1 MSRYLTADRIH
12 DGIRFLETGS
22 ILQIDEEGRIEAL
35 LPPDSSKDSEYF
47 PGIICPGF
55 INAHCHTELSHMQ
68 GLIPEGT
75 GLPGFLTQVMQQRHA
90 GSPEEKE
97 QARWQA
103 FRSMQRNG
111 IVALGDIANTL
122 DTLDVRA
129 AGGMYWYTFVEC
141 IGFVPG
147 RAPQSFAYA
156 SETYHAFAAQ
166 IAEAGRLQQSIVPHA
181 PYSVSEPLFR
191 LIAAHAPGTTLSV
204 HNQECADEDWLY
216 QDKSGAFPAFLEQA
230 GIPHDDFKPS
240 GKSALQTYGQW
251 LLPQRSLMLVHNTF
265 SSEQDR
271 QWAVAQFPQLYW
283 CLCPNANLYI
293 EGRLPDIPAMM
304 AAGLS
309 LCIGTDSLASNHQ
322 LSVWDEIRSIER
334 AFPEISREQ
343 LLNWACYNGARAL
356 QMEQQLGSF
365 RVGSRPGIVHIH
377 NEHTIHRIDGT
388 QG

>member
-12 DGIRFLETGS
+12 DGIRFLEPGS
-22 ILQIDEEGRIEAL
+22 ILQVDEEDRIEAIL
-35 LPPDSSKDSEYF
+35 APDSRPDTEYF

-75 GLPGFLTQVMQQRHA
+75 GLPGFLTRVMQQRHA

-103 FRSMQRNG
+103 FRSMQREG
-111 IVALGDIANTL
+111 IVAVGDIANTV
-122 DTLDVRA
+122 DTLDIRA
-129 AGGMYWYTFVEC
+129 QAGMHWFTFVEC
-141 IGFVPG
+141 IGFHPE
-147 RAPQSFAYA
+147 RAAQSFSYA

-166 IAEAGRLQQSIVPHA
+166 TASNGRLRQSIVPHA

-191 LIAAHAPGTTLSV
+191 LIGAHAPDTTLSV
-204 HNQECADEDWLY
+204 HNQECADEDRLY
-216 QDKSGAFPAFLEQA
+216 QDKSGAFPAFLESI
-230 GIPHDDFKPS
+230 GLSHDHFKAS
-240 GKSALQTYGQW
+240 GKSSLQTYMQW
-251 LLPQRSLMLVHNTF
+251 LQPQRPLMLVHNTF
-265 SSEQDR
+265 SSEADR
-271 QWAVAQFPQLYW
+271 DLAAARFPQLYW

-293 EGRLPDIPAMM
+293 EGTLPDIPAMM
-304 AAGLS
+304 NAGLQ

-322 LSVWDEIRSIER
+322 LSVWEEIRSVER

-343 LLNWACYNGARAL
+343 LLRWACFNGAKAL
-356 QMEQQLGSF
+356 QMEDTLGSF
-365 RVGSRPGIVHIH
+365 RIGSQPGIIHIRE
-377 NEHTIHRIDGT
+377 EHTIHRIDGT